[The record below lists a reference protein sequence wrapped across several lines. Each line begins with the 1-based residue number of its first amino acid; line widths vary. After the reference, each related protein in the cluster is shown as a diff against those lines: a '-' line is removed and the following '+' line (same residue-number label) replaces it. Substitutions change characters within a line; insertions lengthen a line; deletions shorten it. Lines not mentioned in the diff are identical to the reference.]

1 MFHLPLTLFLSPLSP
16 GLLPA
21 ALNATTLALIDA
33 GLPLT
38 DYVLGLTI
46 GLHSTIPL
54 IDLCSPEES
63 SLPNLTLAILPRSK
77 LVTLASSETRLP
89 LDRLKEI
96 LELGL
101 EASQALLEE
110 MEAALKERTRR
121 LAESQRK
128 AEIGIGG
135 RGERVWD
142 VDEGEDEEMS

>member
-1 MFHLPLTLFLSPLSP
+1 M
-16 GLLPA
+16 
-21 ALNATTLALIDA
+21 
-33 GLPLT
+33 
-38 DYVLGLTI
+38 
-46 GLHSTIPL
+46 
-54 IDLCSPEES
+54 
-63 SLPNLTLAILPRSK
+63 
-77 LVTLASSETRLP
+77 P

-96 LELGL
+96 FELGL

-128 AEIGIGG
+128 VVIGIGG